1 MRPAAPAANGAGARA
16 PAPAAAVAT
25 PPPVPVAAPALSLTV
40 FHTNALLRS
49 VTAAARGPEAPAVAD
64 LHGGVES
71 LFRLLQ
77 RRARTKWTAART
89 CPLCSTS
96 CRQPPPPCTTGAE
109 SSSQK
114 ADQGTAPVSSAS
126 VRKQR
131 QRTRRIESNE
141 RTSVNQSRTRKSR
154 RELTRDSD
162 SSSAVGF
169 CSLSVLCAAVVVCT
183 AVAAIFPSRAVATRC
198 CSPCRL

>member
-40 FHTNALLRS
+40 LHTNALLRS

-77 RRARTKWTAART
+77 RLGADEVDGGAHLPALLDLMPAATTAVHD
-89 CPLCSTS
+89 
-96 CRQPPPPCTTGAE
+96 G
-109 SSSQK
+109 
-114 ADQGTAPVSSAS
+114 
-126 VRKQR
+126 
-131 QRTRRIESNE
+131 RRILVAEGW
-141 RTSVNQSRTRKSR
+141 TRG
-154 RELTRDSD
+154 LHQCQ
-162 SSSAVGF
+162 AQV
-169 CSLSVLCAAVVVCT
+169 
-183 AVAAIFPSRAVATRC
+183 
-198 CSPCRL
+198 